1 MHDDYP
7 FLLHFVVL
15 IVCWAIGC
23 LIGRAIGMAL
33 LALL

>member
-7 FLLHFVVL
+7 FLFRLVVL
-15 IVCWAIGC
+15 VVCWAIGC

-33 LALL
+33 LALI